1 MSNVIYPEFR
11 TEASRAPFLV
21 APNDLFAH
29 LRRQCA
35 EAAKEGRLVATLMI
49 HLGRTDRLDAHLR
62 DPRSEQLTR
71 AFVEAIGPLLRSID
85 RLAVVSHDE
94 IWIVLPDL
102 AHGEIVSVAANRVLA
117 ALESNFGAPGRSRR
131 AKPCIGAAIF
141 PLHATTDARLLEC
154 TEQAMR
160 AAETADNRFA
170 LFQASIATGVHDQGL
185 ELELRDAILSNNI
198 QIQYQPQI
206 EIATGECVAAEA
218 LLRMKRSDGTP
229 VSPMELVGIAERT
242 DIIHSLTHLVL
253 GMALRHL
260 KDFERAGWHGGVSVN
275 LSARLLGNV
284 DLPGQVGELLEL
296 WGVKPSRLTLE
307 ITETAFVSDAKRSL
321 ELLTRLRTMGVRLA
335 MDDFGTGYSSL
346 AQFRLLPLNEVKI
359 DQIFVQNM
367 QVSVADRQIVQT
379 MIDLARNFGMQTVA
393 EGIRDQ
399 ATLDCLREMHCELG
413 QGYLFSPALP
423 CGEFIEWTREW
434 ERGAREKSDQIS

>member
-1 MSNVIYPEFR
+1 MS
-11 TEASRAPFLV
+11 
-21 APNDLFAH
+21 
-29 LRRQCA
+29 
-35 EAAKEGRLVATLMI
+35 GRLVAMI
-49 HLGRTDRLDAHLR
+49 MINLGRTDRLGAHLR

-71 AFVEAIGPLLRSID
+71 EFVGTIGPLLRSID

-102 AHGEIVSVAANRVLA
+102 AHVEIVSIAASRMLA
-117 ALESNFGAPGRSRR
+117 VLESNFGAPGHSRR
-131 AKPCIGAAIF
+131 AQPCIGAAIF

-160 AAETADNRFA
+160 VAQTADNRFA
-170 LFQASIATGVHDQGL
+170 LFQASIATVVHDHGL

-198 QIQYQPQI
+198 EIQYQPQI

-218 LLRMKRSDGTP
+218 LLRMKRSDGTS
-229 VSPMELVGIAERT
+229 VSPQKLVGIAERT
-242 DIIHSLTHLVL
+242 DIIHSLSQLIL

-260 KDFERAGWHGGVSVN
+260 KDFERAGWQGGVSVN
-275 LSARLLGNV
+275 LSSRLLGND
-284 DLPGQVGELLEL
+284 DLPGQVGDLLAL

-307 ITETAFVSDAKRSL
+307 ITETAFVTDAKHSL
-321 ELLTRLRTMGVRLA
+321 ELLTRLRKMGVRLA

-393 EGIRDQ
+393 EGVPDQ
-399 ATLDCLREMHCELG
+399 ATLNCLRDMHCDLG
-413 QGYLFSPALP
+413 QGFLFSQALP
-423 CGEFIEWTREW
+423 CGEFIAWTRAW
-434 ERGAREKSDQIS
+434 ERAARERSDLIT